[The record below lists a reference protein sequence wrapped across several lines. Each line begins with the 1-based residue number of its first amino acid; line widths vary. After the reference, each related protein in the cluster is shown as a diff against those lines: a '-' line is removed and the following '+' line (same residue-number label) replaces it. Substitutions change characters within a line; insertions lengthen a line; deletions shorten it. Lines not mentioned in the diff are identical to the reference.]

1 MSLRLR
7 GRFRRNNIAMGERQT
22 RRFLHDQNEG
32 YIFFP
37 FFESVTNSIAM
48 IRSFGS
54 TFLWSKRVFMKCEQ
68 ILSKS
73 RLIDSIFRGNRDLC
87 NFQKI
92 NLQINSSN
100 SSINRKS
107 CRHFF
112 VFKGNVLRRCCKEK
126 KIFAASSE
134 QNHVDFGRNLRLTIR
149 LKSYQLIGLRAPM
162 FFNRYHYQLG
172 RTN

>member
-1 MSLRLR
+1 MISRFSKVRTDRERICYYVLSQIIYPELDTPSDEGFECLYDFADDFDEIILRWEN
-7 GRFRRNNIAMGERQT
+7 GRPVAFYTIKMKGT
-22 RRFLHDQNEG
+22 F
-32 YIFFP
+32 FFP

-54 TFLWSKRVFMKCEQ
+54 TFLWSKRVFMKCEE

-92 NLQINSSN
+92 NLQINWSN

-112 VFKGNVLRRCCKEK
+112 CF
-126 KIFAASSE
+126 
-134 QNHVDFGRNLRLTIR
+134 
-149 LKSYQLIGLRAPM
+149 
-162 FFNRYHYQLG
+162 
-172 RTN
+172 